1 MPDPRAQH
9 GFTAK
14 SFEFL
19 DGLAENNDRDWF
31 NAHKDEFE
39 AHVREPFIDLLDA
52 LTERLADTDV
62 PLRGNPKT
70 VFRMNRDV
78 RFSNDKS
85 PYKTSIAAVLT
96 PSGTKKEA
104 GGLLYVHMDRTG
116 GFAGTG
122 WHNLAPRALKPFRE
136 AMIAKSE
143 RFDAVRA
150 ALGKRS
156 RRFADGNSLT
166 AMPRGFEDYGE
177 HRHADA
183 IRLKSLLISEDL
195 PKSAFISGDVGARV
209 ERLARDAMP
218 FLVWG
223 REIAA

>member
-1 MPDPRAQH
+1 MAGY

-19 DGLAENNDRDWF
+19 EGLSENNDKDWF
-31 NAHKDEFE
+31 HDHKKDFE
-39 AHVREPFIDLLDA
+39 TYVRAPFLDLLEA
-52 LTERLADTDV
+52 LSERLSDAEV

-78 RFSNDKS
+78 RFSEDKS

-96 PSGTKKEA
+96 PSGTKQEA

-122 WHNLAPRALKPFRE
+122 WHKLAPKALRPFRS
-136 AMIAKSE
+136 AMIEDAE
-143 RFDAVRA
+143 AFDAVRA
-150 ALGKRS
+150 SLSKAGRVLAKG
-156 RRFADGNSLT
+156 DSLT
-166 AMPRGFEDYGE
+166 AMPRGFEDHDD

-183 IRLKSLLISEDL
+183 IRLKSLLLSEDL
-195 PKSAFISGDVGARV
+195 PKVAFISGDVVDRV
-209 ERLARDAMP
+209 ETLARDAMP
-218 FLVWG
+218 FLAWG
-223 REIAA
+223 QDVAG